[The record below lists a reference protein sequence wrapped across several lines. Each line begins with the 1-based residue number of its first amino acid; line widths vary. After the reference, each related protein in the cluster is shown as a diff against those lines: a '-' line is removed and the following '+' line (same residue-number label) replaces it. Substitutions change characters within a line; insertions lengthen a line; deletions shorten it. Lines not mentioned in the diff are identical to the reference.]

1 MAKALSIYLARW
13 PVRLAQ
19 RKQRR
24 RNRTE
29 GRSGSPPDE
38 AVLIVASQRGKQI
51 IAACC
56 EHAAR
61 AGVRPGITLAHARA
75 ILNDRQI
82 LEAPHAPED
91 DERSLQRLAR
101 WALHFAP
108 TVAADPPDGL
118 LMDIT
123 GCERLFGGT
132 VSQLRAIDAALQ
144 RVGLP
149 SRLAAAPT
157 FGSAWALARYGARRV
172 SLTSDEQLREA
183 LRPLPVAALRIDDTT
198 RAALSDIEVQ
208 TIGELLAIP
217 RRDLAARYG
226 ASLLMRIDQAYG
238 DVSER
243 IEPIRTP
250 PVFVVGHTFDGP
262 VRRSDFVFAATER
275 LLDDLLAML
284 AAHDHGLCELSIV
297 FDRVDAG
304 PLTES
309 FCYARPTRDRKH
321 LWTLI
326 RLRLDRLR
334 LGHGVEEITL
344 RGKRTERM
352 QSRQIAMWQ
361 GAAAEAPDDA
371 SLGRLLDRLT
381 EKLGEAA
388 VLTAAPFESY
398 LPEKAFDS
406 GAGGDVCAAQKKS
419 IAGVVV
425 ADRPSRLFPQ
435 PETIDVMAAVPD
447 GPPAWMKWRGDD
459 VRIIA
464 STGPERIALPWWTN
478 DEQTQA
484 ARDYYIVCDTRGRTL
499 WIYRAY
505 EDGEPTGEWF
515 IHGAWV

>member
-1 MAKALSIYLARW
+1 M
-13 PVRLAQ
+13 
-19 RKQRR
+19 
-24 RNRTE
+24 
-29 GRSGSPPDE
+29 
-38 AVLIVASQRGKQI
+38 LIVASQRGKQV

-61 AGVRPGITLAHARA
+61 AGVRAGITLAHARA
-75 ILNDRQI
+75 ILNDRRI
-82 LEAPHAPED
+82 LEAPHAPDD
-91 DERSLQRLAR
+91 DERSLHRLAR
-101 WALHFAP
+101 WALNFAP

-132 VSQLRAIDAALQ
+132 ISQLRAIDAALQ

-172 SLTSDEQLREA
+172 SQTDDEQLRKA
-183 LRPLPVAALRIDDTT
+183 LRYLPVTALRVDDAT
-198 RAALSDIEVQ
+198 RSALNDIEVQ
-208 TIGELLAIP
+208 TIGELLTIP
-217 RRDLAARYG
+217 RRELAARYG
-226 ASLLMRIDQAYG
+226 VALLLRIDQAYG

-243 IEPIRTP
+243 IAPIRTP

-262 VRRSDFVFAATER
+262 VRRSDFVFAAIER

-297 FDRVDAG
+297 FDRVDAD
-304 PLTES
+304 PLTET

-326 RLRLDRLR
+326 HLRLDRLR

-344 RGKRTERM
+344 RGERTERM
-352 QSRQIAMWQ
+352 QSRQVAIWQ

-388 VLTAAPFESY
+388 VLSAAPVESY
-398 LPEKAFDS
+398 LPEKAFGNGIGS
-406 GAGGDVCAAQKKS
+406 SAKKPA
-419 IAGVVV
+419 AGVVF
-425 ADRPSRLFPQ
+425 ADRPSRLFPK
-435 PETIDVMAAVPD
+435 PEAIDVMAAVPD

-464 STGPERIALPWWTN
+464 SSGPERIALPWWTEHASS
-478 DEQTQA
+478 DG

-499 WIYRAY
+499 WIYRAW
-505 EDGEPTGEWF
+505 EAGEPTGKWF
-515 IHGAWV
+515 IHGVWV

>member
-24 RNRTE
+24 QNRST
-29 GRSGSPPDE
+29 GDCGASPSDE
-38 AVLIVASQRGKQI
+38 ATLIIAAQRGKQV

-56 EHAAR
+56 EQASR

-75 ILNDRQI
+75 ILNERRI
-82 LEAPHAPED
+82 LEAAYDPQE
-91 DERSLQRLAR
+91 DERALRRLAR

-108 TVAADPPDGL
+108 TIAPDPPDGL
-118 LMDIT
+118 LLDIT

-132 VSQLRAIDAALQ
+132 ISQIRAIDAALQ

-149 SRLAAAPT
+149 SRIAAAPT
-157 FGSAWALARYGARRV
+157 FGAAWAMARYGARRV
-172 SLTSDEQLREA
+172 SFVEA
-183 LRPLPVAALRIDDTT
+183 DRLNDALAPLPVGALRIDESA
-198 RAALSDIEVQ
+198 RIALHEIEVR
-208 TIGELLAIP
+208 TIAELLAIP
-217 RRDLAARYG
+217 RRELAARYSP
-226 ASLLMRIDQAYG
+226 SLLTRIDQAYG
-238 DVSER
+238 EIEER

-262 VRRSDFVFAATER
+262 VRRSDFVFAAIER

-284 AAHDHGLCELSIV
+284 AAHDHGLCELTIR

-304 PLTES
+304 EWTES
-309 FCYARPTRDRKH
+309 FCFSRPTRERKH

-326 RLRLDRLR
+326 DLRLDRLR

-344 RGKRTERM
+344 RGERTERM
-352 QSRQIAMWQ
+352 RARQIAMWQ

-381 EKLGEAA
+381 EKLGAEA
-388 VLTAAPFESY
+388 VLMASPVESY
-398 LPEKAFDS
+398 LPEKTFDPNP
-406 GAGGDVCAAQKKS
+406 GARAIAKKPS
-419 IAGVVV
+419 AGLLL

-435 PETIDVMAAVPD
+435 PEAIDVMAAVPD

-464 STGPERIALPWWTN
+464 SSGPERIALPWWTG
-478 DEQTQA
+478 DEHMNA
-484 ARDYYIVCDTRGRTL
+484 ARDYYIVCDARGRSL
-499 WIYRAY
+499 WIYRAC
-505 EDGEPTGEWF
+505 EDGESTGEWF
-515 IHGAWV
+515 IHGMWV